1 MWLREE
7 DGRVRLRPQP
17 SEAPSSPATLLP
29 FPWAGRPQTGTG
41 DAVLAGQV
49 PCPGAHPGCVA
60 LRGAAPGTSCARST
74 GWGPGPRPIAHQ
86 NSAGITSAP
95 GPGDGHLL
103 SAQRMRVPPGQPESL
118 PASPLPTFLLSSLQP
133 LSPGPSYPCSFLPE
147 LGRGGGLLRCP
158 AGRSPLPGPGACHGA
173 HTQPRAPPAGAP
185 SPTSRLPGPC
195 YFLSLSSSR
204 ASQDSVSG
212 HWEASWAWLPST
224 HHAASCTQRH
234 TRTDTQRAP
243 PTPAAPRARGPCS
256 AG

>member
-147 LGRGGGLLRCP
+147 LGRGR
-158 AGRSPLPGPGACHGA
+158 GASEVPCRVEPS
-173 HTQPRAPPAGAP
+173 PRAWRLPWCPHTSLGPLLQERHLPPP
-185 SPTSRLPGPC
+185 VCPGPC
-195 YFLSLSSSR
+195 YFLSLSFSR
-204 ASQDSVSG
+204 ASQDTVSG
-212 HWEASWAWLPST
+212 HWEASWAWLPLHTPHSLLHTET
-224 HHAASCTQRH
+224 HTHRYT
-234 TRTDTQRAP
+234 
-243 PTPAAPRARGPCS
+243 
-256 AG
+256 

>member
-86 NSAGITSAP
+86 NSAGIDPGFLQLSWPVAPQPHSERAP
-95 GPGDGHLL
+95 GKAGHQSVSRPQVKGCGAL
-103 SAQRMRVPPGQPESL
+103 SGSRPEVKVQRTMI
-118 PASPLPTFLLSSLQP
+118 SPKVNSRKRKTRQEGF
-133 LSPGPSYPCSFLPE
+133 
-147 LGRGGGLLRCP
+147 
-158 AGRSPLPGPGACHGA
+158 A
-173 HTQPRAPPAGAP
+173 HTLGYLR
-185 SPTSRLPGPC
+185 
-195 YFLSLSSSR
+195 
-204 ASQDSVSG
+204 
-212 HWEASWAWLPST
+212 
-224 HHAASCTQRH
+224 
-234 TRTDTQRAP
+234 
-243 PTPAAPRARGPCS
+243 RG
-256 AG
+256 